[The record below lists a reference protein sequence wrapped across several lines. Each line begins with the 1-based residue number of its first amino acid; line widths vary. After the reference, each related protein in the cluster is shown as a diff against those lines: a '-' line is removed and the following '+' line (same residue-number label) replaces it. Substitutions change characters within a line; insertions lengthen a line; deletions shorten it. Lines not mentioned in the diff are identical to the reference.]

1 MKFVPDNTEKCIL
14 KAGLGFV
21 FCVAMTLLSVPLAYS
36 SGLSETRD
44 CSSADV
50 EAKINKELS
59 VRENLDFLLKDLDK
73 ALRNV
78 RHCEETNSDGSA
90 GVGSNGASGAVS
102 RGEGTAARG
111 IAGTEGTSNGLAGSG
126 SGPFEKEKKSSKSNS
141 PVSSEAA
148 DAGKQGA
155 SSNGRR
161 PDKLKKNDNDSI
173 FVQQL
178 KTAIREEKNPLA
190 RDTLLKELKKFEK

>member
-1 MKFVPDNTEKCIL
+1 MKFVPDNKEKCIL
-14 KAGLGFV
+14 KAGLGLV

-50 EAKINKELS
+50 EAKINSELS
-59 VRENLDFLLKDLDK
+59 VRENLDFLLRDLDE

-78 RHCEETNSDGSA
+78 KHCEETNSDGSA
-90 GVGSNGASGAVS
+90 GYGSNAASGS
-102 RGEGTAARG
+102 DSGGEGTAARG

-190 RDTLLKELKKFEK
+190 RDNLLKELKKFEK